1 MSSEHPVIVGGSTS
15 GGEINKKKPKFGW
28 INLYKDW
35 IDQVLDRFFWLTGWS
50 VGLVNLL
57 SSWLRLLVEWMV
69 V

>member
-1 MSSEHPVIVGGSTS
+1 MIVGGSTS
-15 GGEINKKKPKFGW
+15 GGEINTKPKFGW

-57 SSWLRLLVEWMV
+57 TSWLRLLVEWMV